1 MPFLLKA
8 GRYSLAWIMTH
19 CIYCI
24 HPSSIDG
31 HVGGFPLLATW
42 NSAAINMVEQISLQ
56 VPAFNSL
63 GSTPING
70 IAGSHAN
77 SIFTFLSNCQTV
89 FHSSC
94 AILHAGQQCKV
105 PISTHLCQHLRAFF
119 CCCLF
124 ACLFWIAAILMGVR
138 WHK

>member
-24 HPSSIDG
+24 HPSSMDG

-70 IAGSHAN
+70 IAGSRAN
-77 SIFTFLSNCQTV
+77 SISTFLSNCQTV

-105 PISTHLCQHLRAFF
+105 SFYTPLPTLEGFF
-119 CCCLF
+119 FGCLF

-138 WHK
+138 WYK